1 MIGFYRLP
9 LSYLDEFAGKVEK
22 VTVAQIRDAYTR
34 RIQPD
39 NMATVV
45 VGAD

>member
-1 MIGFYRLP
+1 VGR
-9 LSYLDEFAGKVEK
+9 
-22 VTVAQIRDAYTR
+22 VTVAQIRDAFPR